1 MLSLIILLFLS
12 VSADSEYEKISKYS
26 SAKVKPDTKV
36 YLDISSFKVGEKI
49 TLEFIMDLF
58 FGGSKTQ
65 YGFYICQ
72 CFTDSYSDSYYWA
85 NLKLRYST
93 DVKCSS
99 SGVCTFKWLEI
110 KEPGA
115 HYIYIKPPT
124 PFSNFY
130 TFWNNKI
137 KVSHTGGLSAG
148 AIAGIVIG
156 CVAGAVILI
165 IIIYYCC
172 CHEQPK
178 PEYNTNPSV
187 PMTYN
192 QPTVTP
198 IVQPVIQPV
207 QPVIQPV
214 QPVIQPVQPVIQPA
228 VPTYYPP
235 PNQPFYPPT
244 AVY

>member
-1 MLSLIILLFLS
+1 MLYLIILLFLS

-36 YLDISSFKVGEKI
+36 YLDISSFKVGDEI

-58 FGGSKTQ
+58 FGGSKYIYT
-65 YGFYICQ
+65 FYICQ
-72 CFTDSYSDSYYWA
+72 SLTDSYSDQYYWERL
-85 NLKLRYST
+85 NEKTST

-99 SGVCTFKWLEI
+99 SAVCTFKWTE
-110 KEPGA
+110 KKVAGA

-124 PFSNFY
+124 PFSGFY
-130 TFWNNKI
+130 TRFGEKI

-156 CVAGAVILI
+156 CIAGAVILI

-235 PNQPFYPPT
+235 PNQPYYPPT